1 MGAAD
6 VCGGIGRRACV
17 EPLEGRRLLA
27 ATFYVSP
34 RGNDA
39 NAGTDPQHA
48 WRHIQQA
55 MNAATPG
62 STVLVMPGV
71 YNEKL
76 TVNVSGD
83 ATDGFITFQ
92 AQGHVTIS
100 GSRIAGADI
109 INLNNQNYVQIVG
122 FNIANDLHV
131 SDGSGIRMNGHDDHV
146 NILNNTIHAITGTN
160 AMAITAYGTD
170 PAQAIS
176 NLVIDGNQIFNCQ
189 PFKSEALTL
198 NGNVQDFQVSNNYVH
213 DVNNIGIDV
222 IGGEGMSPDP
232 ATDLARNGSVFGN
245 RVTRAHQR
253 GLGSGVGTAAGIVVD
268 GAQNVIVERNTCWAD
283 DVGIEVTAV
292 SAGATAT
299 GVVVRDNYVYQNWG
313 VGISI
318 GASQQTDGAVTACQ
332 VSNNTLFHDNARHTA
347 DGELRLQWGSGNT
360 IENNLISAGPR
371 TILLDAESGSAN
383 DTSNYN
389 LFYAPGAPASA
400 EFLWDGLAYRG
411 LASLQAS
418 VQQDVNS
425 LFANPLL
432 LRPSGAPPPRLSS
445 RSPAINAGNP
455 AFTPAAGET
464 DYVGNPRLVGSS
476 IDIGAMEVG

>member
-1 MGAAD
+1 MDVAGA
-6 VCGGIGRRACV
+6 CSGGGVRRAWV
-17 EPLEGRRLLA
+17 EPLEGRRLLS

-34 RGNDA
+34 HGNDA
-39 NAGTDPQHA
+39 NAGTDAQHA
-48 WRHIQQA
+48 WRHLQQA

-76 TVNVSGD
+76 TVNVSGN

-92 AQGHVTIS
+92 AQGRATIS
-100 GSRIAGADI
+100 GLGIRGADI

-122 FNIANDLHV
+122 FNIVNDLRV
-131 SDGSGIRMNGHDDHV
+131 ADGSGIRMNGHDDHI

-160 AMAITAYGTD
+160 AMGITAYGTD
-170 PAQAIS
+170 PTQGIS

-198 NGNVQDFQVSNNYVH
+198 NGNVHDFQVSNNYVH
-213 DVNNIGIDV
+213 DVNNIGIDF

-232 ATDLARNGSVFGN
+232 ATDFARNGSVFNN

-253 GLGSGVGTAAGIVVD
+253 GPGVGDAAGIFVD
-268 GAQNVIVERNTCWAD
+268 GGQDITIERNTTWAN
-283 DVGIEVTAV
+283 DVGIEVNAV

-299 GVVVRDNYVYQNWG
+299 GVMVCDNYVYLNWG
-313 VGISI
+313 AGLSL
-318 GASQQTDGAVTACQ
+318 GASQQTDGTVTACQ
-332 VSNNTLFHDNARHTA
+332 VSNNTLYHDNTRHTS

-360 IENNLISAGPR
+360 IENNLISAAPR
-371 TILLDAESGSAN
+371 TVLLDGQFGSFDN
-383 DTSNYN
+383 SSNYN
-389 LFYAPGAPASA
+389 LFYSPDGAKAR
-400 EFLWDGLAYRG
+400 FLWDGFAYSG
-411 LASLQAS
+411 LGSLQGN
-418 VQQDVNS
+418 VQRDVNS

-432 LRPSGAPPPRLSS
+432 ITPGSARLRLSP

-455 AFTPAAGET
+455 AFVPSAGET
-464 DYVGNPRLVGSS
+464 DYASDPRVLGSQV
-476 IDIGAMEVG
+476 DIGAIEVG